1 MDKSEIEYGSIKE
14 DVMFGYDEYMDNEYF
29 SVYEATD
36 KIIEE
41 DCRIMNYNEYTRA
54 CYLLSIAI
62 ETVKM
67 GEIETWI
74 YEKTEKYVINRL
86 EDFSEKEETL
96 YKQDLEILKKLL
108 ANSNYKVIETS
119 DIDKA
124 VFHDILYSFKSDLLY
139 LKLIYKAGNAVE
151 QETIRKYSTI
161 LPGEL
166 MQIWE
171 KYGFGSLIE
180 GYLRI
185 INPDDYQELL
195 NDTYFRGKISIPILI
210 TAFGD
215 IVTYEEGGYIGIVK
229 YKDGSSSVI
238 SRHFKKFMSNLTEKA
253 FTDKYLEISQY
264 AEAIDKL
271 GVLGQDECF
280 GYIPISGLDGSE
292 KTQNLKKIKT
302 REYIEIIKN
311 YSVSGM

>member
-1 MDKSEIEYGSIKE
+1 MDNVIKYGSIKDKVRYDFDKYMNE
-14 DVMFGYDEYMDNEYF
+14 DHFTVRQAA
-29 SVYEATD
+29 V
-36 KIIEE
+36 
-41 DCRIMNYNEYTRA
+41 RILSDGCMVVNYSKFTRA
-54 CYLLSIAI
+54 GYFLNVAVES
-62 ETVKM
+62 VNR
-67 GEIETWI
+67 GEITDYI
-74 YEKTEKYVINRL
+74 YQETEKYTL
-86 EDFSEKEETL
+86 ESFDGISEEEETL
-96 YKQDLEILKKLL
+96 YVQDLELLKKLL
-108 ANSNYKVIETS
+108 RSGNYKVIETS

-139 LKLIYKAGNAVE
+139 LKLIYKAGNVVE

-161 LPGEL
+161 LLGEL

-171 KYGFGSLIE
+171 KYGFGSLME

-195 NDTYFRGKISIPILI
+195 NDTYFRGKIAIPILI

-238 SRHFKKFMSNLTEKA
+238 SRHFKKFMGNLTEKA
-253 FTDKYLEISQY
+253 FTDKYLEVSQY
-264 AEAIDKL
+264 AEAVDKL

-280 GYIPISGLDGSE
+280 GYIPISGSDGSE
-292 KTQNLKKIKT
+292 KAQNLKKIKT